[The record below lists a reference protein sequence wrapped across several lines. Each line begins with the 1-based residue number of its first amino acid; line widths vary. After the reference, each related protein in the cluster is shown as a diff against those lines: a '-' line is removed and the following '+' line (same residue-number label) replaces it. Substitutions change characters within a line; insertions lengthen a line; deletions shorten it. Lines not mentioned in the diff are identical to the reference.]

1 MSSLVDQLNRADS
14 GAERPS
20 APSSFAPKATRD
32 REEQLSNLRTAAA
45 LNAVQTA
52 MRHAGR
58 DIWTER
64 DVQTSR
70 IIAAALHN
78 AASANGEGVA
88 PAGARPVEDGLT
100 AYSAIERALT
110 GESPVEQEQ
119 GHEQSTG

>member
-1 MSSLVDQLNRADS
+1 MSSLVDQLNRA
-14 GAERPS
+14 GAGADAQSPS
-20 APSSFAPKATRD
+20 AFAPKATRD

-110 GESPVEQEQ
+110 GGATVEGQAD
-119 GHEQSTG
+119 GAVATTG